1 MIQPVRMT
9 LIHDIKIL
17 ENKDKNTFAKTIRV
31 LDKLN
36 KEIEQAVEIKL

>member
-1 MIQPVRMT
+1 MT

-17 ENKDKNTFAKTIRV
+17 EDKDKNTFAKTIRV

-36 KEIEQAVEIKL
+36 KEIQQVAEVKL